1 MCFKGVSCLLFIYLW
16 CLIILPVSSATFS
29 TTTIGSNRMSNEQ
42 VAKMMDL
49 DFDDNDD
56 NSSTTATGKSRLRRK
71 ASSSSSSSSIS
82 DYSDDEIAPARS
94 HRSSKSKLN
103 KSNSRVRLDEG
114 SLSSDGEEAVVKT
127 KHSKTRKTSGGSRKT
142 AQAPLEPVG
151 IFWDIENC
159 KVPNGRSAFYLA
171 QKFRQHFVEG
181 KREVEFMCVCD
192 TLKETGEVIND
203 LNKAHVNILM
213 CFGDIFIYSQFR
225 LPWCM

>member
-1 MCFKGVSCLLFIYLW
+1 MFKEFSSYSSYLHV
-16 CLIILPVSSATFS
+16 LAVSSAMFTAN
-29 TTTIGSNRMSNEQ
+29 TIGNNRLSDEQ

-49 DFDDNDD
+49 DFDDD
-56 NSSTTATGKSRLRRK
+56 TPAVATAGKSRLRRK
-71 ASSSSSSSSIS
+71 ASSSSSSSSSSSIS
-82 DYSDDEIAPARS
+82 DNSDDEIAPIRS

-103 KSNSRVRLDEG
+103 KSNSKVRLNEG
-114 SLSSDGEEAVVKT
+114 SLSSDGEEAIVKV
-127 KHSKTRKTSGGSRKT
+127 KHSKTRKTSGGSRTTGNT

-203 LNKAHVNILM
+203 LNKAHVSI
-213 CFGDIFIYSQFR
+213 
-225 LPWCM
+225 